1 LNEPAGTFVTFAPG
15 TVTIRKGETVLA
27 SVALQPGPGSGNGDE
42 YAPFRLTDPADVGP
56 VEAVVDDHP
65 TTGGLPFTLVA
76 AQQ

>member
-1 LNEPAGTFVTFAPG
+1 MTEPAGTSAAVARG

-27 SVALQPGPGSGNGDE
+27 TAALQPGSGTWDE

-56 VEAVVDDHP
+56 LEAALDAYP
-65 TTGGLPFTLVA
+65 TAAELPFTLVA